1 MIPEFNDK
9 QQHILQV
16 AEKFFA
22 EKGFD
27 GTSVRDIAK
36 EAGVNIA
43 MISYY
48 FGSKEKMLEALI
60 LSRMASLK
68 IELKNLLNEASEPL
82 EKIEKLI
89 EIYTARICKNKEIY
103 KIMYF
108 ELSSQ
113 QRSASLEVFTAIKK
127 NNLEYIEKIIRE
139 GQDKGVFTKNI
150 NIALIPTTIVGT
162 FFHFNLNTNFYMELL
177 GLKSASELEQYIQTE
192 LTQHIQQTIKAL
204 LLYEK

>member
-16 AEKFFA
+16 AERFFA

-48 FGSKEKMLEALI
+48 FGSKEKMLESLI
-60 LSRMASLK
+60 LSRMAGLK
-68 IELKNLLNEASEPL
+68 IELENLLNEVFEPL

-89 EIYTARICKNKEIY
+89 EIYTARICKNREIY

-139 GQDKGVFTKNI
+139 GQDKGVFTKDV

-162 FFHFNLNTNFYMELL
+162 FFHFNLNSTFYMELL
-177 GLKSASELEQYIQTE
+177 GLKSPAEMEHYIQTE
-192 LTQHIQQTIKAL
+192 LTQHIQKTIKAL

>member
-9 QQHILQV
+9 QQHILLV

-48 FGSKEKMLEALI
+48 FGSKEKMLESLI
-60 LSRMASLK
+60 LSRMAGLK
-68 IELKNLLNEASEPL
+68 IELENLLNEVFEPL

-113 QRSASLEVFTAIKK
+113 QRSASLEVFTAVKK
-127 NNLEYIEKIIRE
+127 NNLEYIETIMRE
-139 GQDKGVFTKNI
+139 GQ
-150 NIALIPTTIVGT
+150 
-162 FFHFNLNTNFYMELL
+162 
-177 GLKSASELEQYIQTE
+177 
-192 LTQHIQQTIKAL
+192 
-204 LLYEK
+204 